1 MNKSLI
7 TNYYSS
13 HRDELLAFVSSRLGG
28 SCEAED
34 IVQNVFLRLLTT
46 DKMITEVTLHAL
58 VYTTARNL
66 IIDYYRRHTVF
77 EEYEHYIKGMCSEET
92 TTESEDAWSNSTT
105 DTLSATQTY
114 TPDEEI
120 VQRSS
125 GGRGRSGRGRS
136 RSSRSSYEPLEVN
149 TSYGK
154 AGDFNS
160 GRTAKTIDVP
170 SRNKLISEAQRS
182 RDPEWYL
189 TNLINKKIISVED
202 ACYILDYMDDTKAF
216 YEDNRDRILENNR
229 QKIEEIREA
238 RNAGRGVRAGAAI
251 NSYLYGGK

>member
-77 EEYEHYIKGMCSEET
+77 EEYEHYITGMCSEET
-92 TTESEDAWSNSTT
+92 TTESVF
-105 DTLSATQTY
+105 SAC
-114 TPDEEI
+114 EI
-120 VQRSS
+120 VEQME
-125 GGRGRSGRGRS
+125 RGLTRLPENYR
-136 RSSRSSYEPLEVN
+136 EV
-149 TSYGK
+149 Y
-154 AGDFNS
+154 
-160 GRTAKTIDVP
+160 RLHI
-170 SRNKLISEAQRS
+170 
-182 RDPEWYL
+182 
-189 TNLINKKIISVED
+189 
-202 ACYILDYMDDTKAF
+202 
-216 YEDNRDRILENNR
+216 
-229 QKIEEIREA
+229 
-238 RNAGRGVRAGAAI
+238 
-251 NSYLYGGK
+251 YGGMKVGEISQQLGEGYKSIEHRLGTARKLMRQFLRKYA